1 MSDLFEFFK
10 ENESKL
16 NEAPPAQAWNK
27 LEKRLDR
34 KRRRKRRGIRFLQL
48 GVVIVAILLLLVI
61 AYGVV
66 RYVRG
71 Y

>member
-16 NEAPPAQAWNK
+16 HEPPPAQAWAK
-27 LEKRLDR
+27 LEKRLER

-48 GVVIVAILLLLVI
+48 GAVVVAILLLLMI
-61 AYGVV
+61 GYGVV
-66 RYVRG
+66 AYLKSH
-71 Y
+71 